1 MSDPPVAAPKPPRSH
16 RAKPAPVAAPTPV
29 APPLTAPGLLPPAS
43 RADDALTGALGAD
56 DALVDALGVDDDLD
70 ADLLAPSDS
79 AEVVDPTSSDIV
91 AVAAEVP
98 VVEEELERVIEHTLH
113 MDGMSVDDPVRLYLR
128 EIGKTALLKAPDE
141 QGLAGRMA
149 AGRDANKQLEEMG
162 YRSPV
167 PDWAASAS
175 SSTVHVSTFG
185 PRDGVQITAVTTSV
199 PLTTV
204 HTEVAPDAA
213 PEAAAALEAEVKR
226 LLILRDSGIAAKQ
239 QLVQAN
245 LRLVVSIARRY
256 LGRGLSLLDL
266 IQEGNIGLMRAADKF
281 DPKRGFKFSTY
292 ATWWIRQAITRAISD
307 QGRTIRLPVHVS
319 EMVARLR
326 RETHQLQQTL
336 QREPTEEELATALGI
351 TAGKVRRIMEIAKQP
366 VSLESPLDDAEDSF
380 LGDFIEDDRIATP
393 MEEASRQLLR
403 EEVHNVL
410 QHLSER
416 ERRIVELRYGLID
429 GKQRTLEE
437 VAHEFQITRER
448 IRQIET
454 KILRKLRHQ
463 RFGGSKLQG
472 YLND

>member
-1 MSDPPVAAPKPPRSH
+1 MSDSSPSRRKTRAPKATS
-16 RAKPAPVAAPTPV
+16 AAPTPAV
-29 APPLTAPGLLPPAS
+29 GSGGKSTPQAAA
-43 RADDALTGALGAD
+43 AAALDPEVL
-56 DALVDALGVDDDLD
+56 
-70 ADLLAPSDS
+70 DS
-79 AEVVDPTSSDIV
+79 APVENAPDELDENALEPELESAPDITELPEPAEAELV
-91 AVAAEVP
+91 AVAKEDD
-98 VVEEELERVIEHTLH
+98 VEGEELERVIERTLH

-141 QGLAGRMA
+141 QALAQRMEAGRT
-149 AGRDANKQLEEMG
+149 ANARLEELG
-162 YRSPV
+162 YHSPV
-167 PDWAASAS
+167 PDWAEAAS
-175 SSTVHVSTFG
+175 SSTVHVSNFG
-185 PRDGVQITAVTTSV
+185 RNNNMQIATVTTNV
-199 PLTTV
+199 PVTTV
-204 HTEVAPDAA
+204 QAVVSPEMTAE
-213 PEAAAALEAEVKR
+213 EAAAAKAEVMR
-226 LLILRDSGIAAKQ
+226 LLITRDSGIAAKQ

-281 DPKRGFKFSTY
+281 DYNRGFKFSTY

-336 QREPTEEELATALGI
+336 QREPTEEELAKALDI
-351 TAGKVRRIMEIAKQP
+351 SPAKVRRIVEIAKQP

-380 LGDFIEDDRIATP
+380 LGDFIEDSTVATP
-393 MEEASRQLLR
+393 IEEASRQLLR
-403 EEVHNVL
+403 EEVRKVL
-410 QHLSER
+410 LNLSER
-416 ERRIVELRYGLID
+416 ERKIVELRYGLVD

-437 VAHEFQITRER
+437 VAQEFRITRER

-463 RFGGSKLQG
+463 RFGGSKLQA
-472 YLND
+472 YLNDG

>member
-1 MSDPPVAAPKPPRSH
+1 MPNPPNSPRKPPGP
-16 RAKPAPVAAPTPV
+16 PAAEM
-29 APPLTAPGLLPPAS
+29 APPPAGGLPPAS
-43 RADDALTGALGAD
+43 LDDP
-56 DALVDALGVDDDLD
+56 DDLE
-70 ADLLAPSDS
+70 AE
-79 AEVVDPTSSDIV
+79 AEVGAAGDITEV
-91 AVAAEVP
+91 AEPAAAEIAAVAKEVG
-98 VVEEELERVIEHTLH
+98 VEEEELERVIERTLH
-113 MDGMSVDDPVRLYLR
+113 MDGVSVDDPVRLYLR

-141 QGLAGRMA
+141 TALAVRMEEGRA
-149 AGRDANKQLEEMG
+149 ANTRLEELG
-162 YRSPV
+162 YHSPV
-167 PDWAASAS
+167 PDWADAAA

-185 PRDGVQITAVTTSV
+185 HSAIPVATVSTAL
-199 PLTTV
+199 PLTGVPRGAGPT
-204 HTEVAPDAA
+204 PAA
-213 PEAAAALEAEVKR
+213 DAAAARAEIQQ
-226 LLILRDSGIAAKQ
+226 LIGVRDRGIAAKQ

-281 DPKRGFKFSTY
+281 DYRRGFKFSTY

-326 RETHQLQQTL
+326 RETHQLQQNL
-336 QREPTEEELATALGI
+336 QREPTEEELAAALGI
-351 TAGKVRRIMEIAKQP
+351 TAAKVRRIMEIAKQP

-380 LGDFIEDDRIATP
+380 LGDFIEDDKVATP
-393 MEEASRQLLR
+393 IEEASRQLLR
-403 EEVHNVL
+403 EEVRKVL
-410 QHLSER
+410 MNLSER
-416 ERRIVELRYGLID
+416 ERKIVELRYGLLD

-437 VAHEFQITRER
+437 VAQEFRITRER

-463 RFGGSKLQG
+463 RFGGSKLQA

>member
-1 MSDPPVAAPKPPRSH
+1 
-16 RAKPAPVAAPTPV
+16 
-29 APPLTAPGLLPPAS
+29 
-43 RADDALTGALGAD
+43 
-56 DALVDALGVDDDLD
+56 
-70 ADLLAPSDS
+70 
-79 AEVVDPTSSDIV
+79 
-91 AVAAEVP
+91 
-98 VVEEELERVIEHTLH
+98 

-141 QGLAGRMA
+141 QALAQRMEAGRK
-149 AGRDANKQLEEMG
+149 ANARLEELG
-162 YRSPV
+162 YHSPV
-167 PDWAASAS
+167 PDWAEAAS
-175 SSTVHVSTFG
+175 SSTVHVSNFG
-185 PRDGVQITAVTTSV
+185 RNNMQIATVTTNV
-199 PLTTV
+199 PVTTV
-204 HTEVAPDAA
+204 QAIVGSEMSPE
-213 PEAAAALEAEVKR
+213 EAAEAKAEVMR
-226 LLILRDSGIAAKQ
+226 LLIIRDSGIAAKQ

-281 DPKRGFKFSTY
+281 DYNRGFKFSTY

-336 QREPTEEELATALGI
+336 QREPTEEELAKALDI
-351 TAGKVRRIMEIAKQP
+351 SPAKVRRIVEIAKQP

-380 LGDFIEDDRIATP
+380 LGDFIEDDRVATP
-393 MEEASRQLLR
+393 IEEASRQLLR
-403 EEVHNVL
+403 EEVRKVL
-410 QHLSER
+410 MNLSER
-416 ERRIVELRYGLID
+416 ERKIVELRYGLVD

-437 VAHEFQITRER
+437 VAQEFRITRER

-463 RFGGSKLQG
+463 RFGGSKLQS

>member
-1 MSDPPVAAPKPPRSH
+1 VDASAPAEAPALEDDLEPEDAVAPDMSDVPE
-16 RAKPAPVAAPTPV
+16 PAEAE
-29 APPLTAPGLLPPAS
+29 
-43 RADDALTGALGAD
+43 
-56 DALVDALGVDDDLD
+56 
-70 ADLLAPSDS
+70 LA
-79 AEVVDPTSSDIV
+79 
-91 AVAAEVP
+91 AVAKEVE
-98 VVEEELERVIEHTLH
+98 VEEAELERVIEKTLH
-113 MDGMSVDDPVRLYLR
+113 MDGVSVDDPVRLYLR

-141 QGLAGRMA
+141 AALAQRMEAGRL
-149 AGRDANKQLEEMG
+149 ANAQLKAMG
-162 YRSPV
+162 INSPV
-167 PDWAASAS
+167 PDWAETAS
-175 SSTVHVSTFG
+175 SSTVHVSNYG
-185 PRDGVQITAVTTSV
+185 RSSIGVATVTTAVPV
-199 PLTTV
+199 TTV
-204 HTEVAPDAA
+204 QTVVPGDADA
-213 PEAAAALEAEVKR
+213 DAERLAREAQEEITR
-226 LLILRDSGIAAKQ
+226 LLAIRDSGLTAKQ

-281 DPKRGFKFSTY
+281 DYNRGFKFSTY

-336 QREPTEEELATALGI
+336 QREPTEDELAAALDI
-351 TAGKVRRIMEIAKQP
+351 SPAKVRRIMEIAKQP

-380 LGDFIEDDRIATP
+380 LGDFIEDERQATP
-393 MEEASRQLLR
+393 IEEASRQLLR
-403 EEVHNVL
+403 EEVRKVL
-410 QHLSER
+410 MNLSER
-416 ERRIVELRYGLID
+416 ERKIVELRYGLVD

-437 VAHEFQITRER
+437 VAQEFRITRER

-463 RFGGSKLQG
+463 RFGGSKLQA

>member
-1 MSDPPVAAPKPPRSH
+1 MSDPLPASPKPARS
-16 RAKPAPVAAPTPV
+16 RVKRTGAPAPAPVPV
-29 APPLTAPGLLPPAS
+29 AVEADLNLSDPLVT
-43 RADDALTGALGAD
+43 ADDELEAEPAAL
-56 DALVDALGVDDDLD
+56 LD
-70 ADLLAPSDS
+70 I
-79 AEVVDPTSSDIV
+79 AEVPEPSPSEIV
-91 AVAAEVP
+91 AVAKDVAVE
-98 VVEEELERVIEHTLH
+98 EEELERVIERTLH

-149 AGRDANKQLEEMG
+149 EGRAANKQLEELG

-167 PDWAASAS
+167 PDWADSAS

-185 PRDGVQITAVTTSV
+185 PRDGVQITAVTTAV

-204 HTEVAPDAA
+204 HAVVGPDAAPDAA
-213 PEAAAALEAEVKR
+213 AEIARIKELVAV
-226 LLILRDSGIAAKQ
+226 RDSGIAAKQ

-281 DPKRGFKFSTY
+281 DPTRGFKFSTY

-410 QHLSER
+410 QHLNER

-437 VAHEFQITRER
+437 VAQEFKITRER

>member
-1 MSDPPVAAPKPPRSH
+1 MPKPSSPSLKPVPQKGRR
-16 RAKPAPVAAPTPV
+16 RAAGAPPAPAPAPALEQPAA
-29 APPLTAPGLLPPAS
+29 TAG
-43 RADDALTGALGAD
+43 
-56 DALVDALGVDDDLD
+56 
-70 ADLLAPSDS
+70 
-79 AEVVDPTSSDIV
+79 AEVVDGDELEEIESAAVPELTDIPEPPEAELA
-91 AVAAEVP
+91 AVAKE
-98 VVEEELERVIEHTLH
+98 VEEEDLDRVIEHTLH

-141 QGLAGRMA
+141 TALARRMA
-149 AGRDANKQLEEMG
+149 EGRAANSRLLTIG
-162 YRSPV
+162 ITSPV
-167 PDWAASAS
+167 PDWADSAS

-185 PRDGVQITAVTTSV
+185 RGPVQVATVTTQV
-199 PLTTV
+199 PITTV
-204 HTEVAPDAA
+204 QAVVSDDAA
-213 PEAAAALEAEVKR
+213 VDTVATAEEIGR
-226 LLILRDSGIAAKQ
+226 LLATRDSGIAAKQ

-281 DPKRGFKFSTY
+281 DYNRGFKFSTY

-326 RETHQLQQTL
+326 RETHQLQQQL
-336 QREPTEEELATALGI
+336 QREPTEEELALQLGI
-351 TAGKVRRIMEIAKQP
+351 SATKVRRIMEIAKQP

-380 LGDFIEDDRIATP
+380 LGDFIEDERLATP

-403 EEVHNVL
+403 EEVRKVL
-410 QHLSER
+410 LNLSER
-416 ERRIVELRYGLID
+416 ERKIVELRYGLVD

-437 VAHEFQITRER
+437 VAQEFRITRER

-463 RFGGSKLQG
+463 RFGGSKLQA

>member
-1 MSDPPVAAPKPPRSH
+1 MPEEVAPDELDDNVLEPELEAAPDIAELPDPPE
-16 RAKPAPVAAPTPV
+16 
-29 APPLTAPGLLPPAS
+29 
-43 RADDALTGALGAD
+43 
-56 DALVDALGVDDDLD
+56 
-70 ADLLAPSDS
+70 
-79 AEVVDPTSSDIV
+79 AELV
-91 AVAAEVP
+91 AVAKEVD
-98 VVEEELERVIEHTLH
+98 VESEELDRVIERTLH

-141 QGLAGRMA
+141 QALAQRMEAGRK
-149 AGRDANKQLEEMG
+149 ANARLEELG
-162 YRSPV
+162 YHSPV
-167 PDWAASAS
+167 PDWAEAAS
-175 SSTVHVSTFG
+175 SSTVHVSNFG
-185 PRDGVQITAVTTSV
+185 RNNIQIATVTTNV
-199 PLTTV
+199 PVTTV
-204 HTEVAPDAA
+204 QAVVSPEISEE
-213 PEAAAALEAEVKR
+213 EAAEAKSEVMR
-226 LLILRDSGIAAKQ
+226 LLIIRDSGIAAKQ

-281 DPKRGFKFSTY
+281 DYNRGFKFSTY

-336 QREPTEEELATALGI
+336 QREPTEDELAKALDI
-351 TAGKVRRIMEIAKQP
+351 SPAKVRRIVEIAKQP

-380 LGDFIEDDRIATP
+380 LGDFIEDSTVATP
-393 MEEASRQLLR
+393 IEEASRQLLR
-403 EEVHNVL
+403 EEVRKVL
-410 QHLSER
+410 LNLSER
-416 ERRIVELRYGLID
+416 ERKIVELRYGLVD

-437 VAHEFQITRER
+437 VAQEFRITRER

-463 RFGGSKLQG
+463 RFGGSKLQA
-472 YLND
+472 YLNDG